1 MKILVADDDAITL
14 RTLEGSLQRWGHEVL
29 VAQDGLEAARILEEP
44 DAPKLLLLDWKMP
57 GRTGVELCRDIRGRT
72 TEGYTYVVMLT
83 AMQRKTDLV
92 EALEGGADD
101 FIRKPFDPQ
110 ELRTRLLTGERILTL
125 MDQLVAAKEAI
136 RQMSLHDGLTGLWNR
151 SGILEILDRE
161 LNRAR
166 RQGSPLGLVLVDLD
180 YFKGVNDTY
189 GHLVGDDALRA
200 TGRLIQ
206 GSIRPYDFAGRYGGE
221 EMLILLPGC
230 GEDDAINHAERLR
243 LALSTISLPAGTGGL
258 RITAS
263 FGVTVADHGAS
274 FDPIRLIAFAD
285 AALYRAKHL
294 GRNRV
299 EFAATKEL
307 VMARA

>member
-1 MKILVADDDAITL
+1 MKVLVADDDAVTL
-14 RTLEGSLQRWGHEVL
+14 RTLEVSLRRWGHEVI
-29 VAQDGLEAARILEEP
+29 VAQDGLEAAQILEQP

-57 GRTGVELCRDIRGRT
+57 GRSGVDLCRDIRGRKSET
-72 TEGYTYVVMLT
+72 YTYILMLT

-125 MDQLVAAKEAI
+125 LDQLVAAKEAI
-136 RQMSLHDGLTGLWNR
+136 REMSLHDGLTGLWNR
-151 SGILEILDRE
+151 RGILDILDRE

-166 RQGSPLGLVLVDLD
+166 RQGSPLGLVMVDLD
-180 YFKGVNDTY
+180 HFKAVNDTH

-200 TGRLIQ
+200 TGRTIQ

-221 EMLILLPGC
+221 EMLVVLPGC
-230 GEDDAINHAERLR
+230 DEADAVNHAERLR
-243 LALSTISLPAGTGGL
+243 VALTRISLPTSQGDL
-258 RITAS
+258 RISAS
-263 FGVTVADHGAS
+263 LGVTVADHGAS
-274 FDPIRLIAFAD
+274 HDSIRLVAAAD

-299 EFAATKEL
+299 EFAATAEL
-307 VMARA
+307 VMA